1 MLPPLKINR
10 DPLLN
15 MNASLVATGIMGGG
29 ALWYVTRGSL
39 KVQIPIIERNKFW
52 SSWRIEGLSGSTGAI
67 RWTLHV
73 VLHVLESKAAYL

>member
-1 MLPPLKINR
+1 
-10 DPLLN
+10 

-29 ALWYVTRGSL
+29 ALWYVKRGSL
-39 KVQIPIIERNKFW
+39 KVQIPIIGHNNFW
-52 SSWRIEGLSGSTGAI
+52 SSRRIGGLSGFTGAS

>member
-1 MLPPLKINR
+1 MLPPPPKINR

-15 MNASLVATGIMGGG
+15 MNASLVTMGGG
-29 ALWYVTRGSL
+29 ALWYVKRGSL
-39 KVQIPIIERNKFW
+39 KVQIPIIEHNKFW
-52 SSWRIEGLSGSTGAI
+52 SALRIEGLSGSTGAI